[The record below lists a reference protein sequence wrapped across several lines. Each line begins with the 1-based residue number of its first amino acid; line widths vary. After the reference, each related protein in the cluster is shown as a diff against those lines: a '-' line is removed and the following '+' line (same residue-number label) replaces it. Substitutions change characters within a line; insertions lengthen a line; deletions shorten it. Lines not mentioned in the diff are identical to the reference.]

1 MPLAHIFTSAL
12 PTEAL
17 PVPIFTVTMPAM
29 LFEPHESKPWN
40 PWIASVFYR
49 RGLIETWGRGTLK
62 IAKLMKDAGL
72 EAPTLSERSGCVVM
86 TFVLPADS
94 SGSDMTGKT
103 SGKTSGKILAS
114 VRQNPQVTIPELSAQ
129 IGVTARSIERNLQ
142 KLQDEKRLQRIGP
155 ANGGHWKVIP

>member
-1 MPLAHIFTSAL
+1 
-12 PTEAL
+12 
-17 PVPIFTVTMPAM
+17 M

-62 IAKLMKDAGL
+62 IAKLMKEAGL
-72 EAPTLSERSGCVVM
+72 EAPTLTERSGCVVM
-86 TFVLPADS
+86 TFVLPAEP

-103 SGKTSGKILAS
+103 SEKILAS
-114 VRQNPQVTIPELSAQ
+114 VRQNPHVTIAELSAQ

-155 ANGGHWKVIP
+155 ANGGHWEVIQ